1 MPAAFCGVFRSQR
14 TCLVDPSHMLAG
26 TNSASLNPLAG
37 FERPLRGGRKRG
49 KGKRKKRKERDGRN
63 PRKHPPH
70 NKFLVGLGRRVI
82 DYTWNCQRSHQRRVA
97 WCNESFAAHYTTL
110 QLLRQSVLHHVNV
123 DPKSPSSSSLLSM
136 THRLY
141 PVKV

>member
-1 MPAAFCGVFRSQR
+1 
-14 TCLVDPSHMLAG
+14 MLAG

-49 KGKRKKRKERDGRN
+49 KGKRKERKERDGRN

-82 DYTWNCQRSHQRRVA
+82 DYLELPT
-97 WCNESFAAHYTTL
+97 
-110 QLLRQSVLHHVNV
+110 
-123 DPKSPSSSSLLSM
+123 KSPTTSSLM
-136 THRLY
+136 Q
-141 PVKV
+141 